1 MSLCF
6 YGEATF
12 FIFVTKFENMEYQI
26 IPINTIK
33 RIESWL
39 NSEVGFSRS
48 MFHNELDYISD
59 VYLLGNKFPM
69 EIQDLY
75 LSIKKEEQEIP
86 YPNCG
91 TDEDKY
97 EFSMTVGQNLVLES
111 GNFKAEYIE
120 TLWNTYNKN
129 EDEVYEQQDQDV
141 FYAILLIVSIYYKC
155 TQTNGYFD
163 FEDYI
168 ADPTQLKYSYS
179 VRPDMLRLYKMF
191 HEKKKTKSN
200 IVTIEYNKQKIEL
213 TNDDSWFLNMITPYL
228 DKYLGVSTLEE
239 AETELDK
246 DYPSIGKRGRKRENA
261 ILDTITLSIYNLLRH
276 SSFAAKGKG
285 LTDNEGNF
293 ILGLLKYLKLIDEDS
308 PKNDM
313 IQHSFHPRAFVRVYH
328 LTIFSHYYMRGLVA
342 KLSHIIS
349 AKIKRGSAEC
359 IFRQWNISEDV
370 LSLYRPGNHLASAD
384 SLILTVIDL

>member
-6 YGEATF
+6 YCEATF

-97 EFSMTVGQNLVLES
+97 EFSMTVGKNLVLES

-129 EDEVYEQQDQDV
+129 EDEAYEQQEQDV
-141 FYAILLIVSIYYKC
+141 FYAILLIVSIYYKY

-261 ILDTITLSIYNLLRH
+261 ILDTCLLYT
-276 SSFAAKGKG
+276 SDAA
-285 LTDNEGNF
+285 D
-293 ILGLLKYLKLIDEDS
+293 D
-308 PKNDM
+308 
-313 IQHSFHPRAFVRVYH
+313 
-328 LTIFSHYYMRGLVA
+328 
-342 KLSHIIS
+342 
-349 AKIKRGSAEC
+349 
-359 IFRQWNISEDV
+359 
-370 LSLYRPGNHLASAD
+370 
-384 SLILTVIDL
+384 

>member
-97 EFSMTVGQNLVLES
+97 EFSMTVGKNLVLES

-141 FYAILLIVSIYYKC
+141 FYAILLIVSIYYKY

-308 PKNDM
+308 PKND
-313 IQHSFHPRAFVRVYH
+313 ILNLRATIRNLQKYEVRPNWWKIPMCKTSPNNPVEH
-328 LTIFSHYYMRGLVA
+328 LKSY
-342 KLSHIIS
+342 
-349 AKIKRGSAEC
+349 
-359 IFRQWNISEDV
+359 W
-370 LSLYRPGNHLASAD
+370 
-384 SLILTVIDL
+384 

>member
-59 VYLLGNKFPM
+59 VYLLGNKFPI

-120 TLWNTYNKN
+120 TLWNTYNTN
-129 EDEVYEQQDQDV
+129 EDEAYVQLVVVV
-141 FYAILLIVSIYYKC
+141 F
-155 TQTNGYFD
+155 
-163 FEDYI
+163 
-168 ADPTQLKYSYS
+168 
-179 VRPDMLRLYKMF
+179 
-191 HEKKKTKSN
+191 
-200 IVTIEYNKQKIEL
+200 
-213 TNDDSWFLNMITPYL
+213 
-228 DKYLGVSTLEE
+228 LG
-239 AETELDK
+239 
-246 DYPSIGKRGRKRENA
+246 
-261 ILDTITLSIYNLLRH
+261 
-276 SSFAAKGKG
+276 
-285 LTDNEGNF
+285 
-293 ILGLLKYLKLIDEDS
+293 
-308 PKNDM
+308 
-313 IQHSFHPRAFVRVYH
+313 FVCC
-328 LTIFSHYYMRGLVA
+328 F
-342 KLSHIIS
+342 
-349 AKIKRGSAEC
+349 
-359 IFRQWNISEDV
+359 F
-370 LSLYRPGNHLASAD
+370 
-384 SLILTVIDL
+384 

>member
-1 MSLCF
+1 M
-6 YGEATF
+6 
-12 FIFVTKFENMEYQI
+12 
-26 IPINTIK
+26 
-33 RIESWL
+33 L

-97 EFSMTVGQNLVLES
+97 EFSMTVGKNLVLES

-120 TLWNTYNKN
+120 TLWNTYNKD
-129 EDEVYEQQDQDV
+129 EDEAYEQQDQDV
-141 FYAILLIVSIYYKC
+141 FYAILLIVSIYYKY

-168 ADPTQLKYSYS
+168 ADPTQLSIVILSDRICY
-179 VRPDMLRLYKMF
+179 VFTRCFMRR
-191 HEKKKTKSN
+191 KKTKSN

-293 ILGLLKYLKLIDEDS
+293 ILELLKYLKLIDEDS
-308 PKNDM
+308 PKND
-313 IQHSFHPRAFVRVYH
+313 IFEFAGYNQE
-328 LTIFSHYYMRGLVA
+328 LT
-342 KLSHIIS
+342 
-349 AKIKRGSAEC
+349 KI
-359 IFRQWNISEDV
+359 
-370 LSLYRPGNHLASAD
+370 
-384 SLILTVIDL
+384 